1 MVVNQSRSLADKTL
15 NVLLVDYITGHDKRD
30 WLCYL
35 PPPTIIRRESLPAM
49 CDKSFINLINIIIM
63 RNVQIV
69 PSKEGQ
75 LITVYKNKSDYGYI
89 TLSSTELSTDAR
101 GWLRES
107 KRSTL
112 MRATVDLLQKYIAM
126 NKSLTVPG
134 KIYVEEF
141 LESDVPDSFRERF
154 NKNVDYE
161 TQIRPYIK
169 RAGKDGIELTLG
181 GERIL
186 RFTSYDQSGTMEDS
200 KIAHDN
206 TDAVRASKGAAS
218 AADFDGESA
227 DAPL

>member
-1 MVVNQSRSLADKTL
+1 
-15 NVLLVDYITGHDKRD
+15 
-30 WLCYL
+30 
-35 PPPTIIRRESLPAM
+35 
-49 CDKSFINLINIIIM
+49 M
-63 RNVQIV
+63 RNVQIT

-75 LITVYKNKSDYGYI
+75 LITVYKNNSDYGYI
-89 TLSSTELSTDAR
+89 TLSSTELSTDSR
-101 GWLRES
+101 GWIRES

-141 LESDVPDSFRERF
+141 LESEVPDSFKERF

-169 RAGKDGIELTLG
+169 RAGKDGVELTLG

-186 RFTSYDQSGTMEDS
+186 RFTSYDPTGIIEDS

-206 TDAVRASKGAAS
+206 TDAVKASKATGVAKME
-218 AADFDGESA
+218 GEE
-227 DAPL
+227 

>member
-1 MVVNQSRSLADKTL
+1 
-15 NVLLVDYITGHDKRD
+15 
-30 WLCYL
+30 
-35 PPPTIIRRESLPAM
+35 
-49 CDKSFINLINIIIM
+49 M
-63 RNVQIV
+63 RNVQIT

-75 LITVYKNKSDYGYI
+75 LITVYKNNSDYGYI
-89 TLSSTELSTDAR
+89 TLSSTELSTDSR
-101 GWLRES
+101 GWIRES

-112 MRATVDLLQKYIAM
+112 MRATVDLLQKYVAM

-141 LESDVPDSFRERF
+141 LESEVPDSFKERF

-169 RAGKDGIELTLG
+169 RAGKDGVELTLG

-186 RFTSYDQSGTMEDS
+186 RFTSYDPTGTIEDS

-206 TDAVRASKGAAS
+206 TDAVKASKATGVAKME
-218 AADFDGESA
+218 GEE
-227 DAPL
+227 